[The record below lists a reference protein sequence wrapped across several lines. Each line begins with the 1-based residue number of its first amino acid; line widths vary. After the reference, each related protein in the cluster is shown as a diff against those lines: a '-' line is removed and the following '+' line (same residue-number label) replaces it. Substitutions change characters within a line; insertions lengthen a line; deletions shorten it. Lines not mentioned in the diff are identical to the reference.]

1 MKTSELKKWLED
13 NDWLFIET
21 SSYIEILDLI
31 KVYTTTQTVTFENFS
46 YGSERSFSLLN
57 IIVEYCSTPLNER
70 EDEKKY
76 RIRIN
81 NTLSKEDDYLTLIL
95 NQNKYYFSIFNA
107 NSEVY
112 QRIFTQSE
120 IDNFPAEIKRAIE
133 CGFLR
138 KVEVE

>member
-1 MKTSELKKWLED
+1 MRTSEFKKWLDENCIKYHED
-13 NDWLFIET
+13 EKYFELINFWGVQKDKKWLIF
-21 SSYIEILDLI
+21 SNEISNELAE
-31 KVYTTTQTVTFENFS
+31 K
-46 YGSERSFSLLN
+46 
-57 IIVEYCSTPLNER
+57 IVEYYNTPLNER

-95 NQNKYYFSIFNA
+95 NQNKYYFSIFST
-107 NSEVY
+107 NSEIY
-112 QRIFTQSE
+112 QRIFAQQE
-120 IDNFPAEIKRAIE
+120 IDNFPKEIKGAID